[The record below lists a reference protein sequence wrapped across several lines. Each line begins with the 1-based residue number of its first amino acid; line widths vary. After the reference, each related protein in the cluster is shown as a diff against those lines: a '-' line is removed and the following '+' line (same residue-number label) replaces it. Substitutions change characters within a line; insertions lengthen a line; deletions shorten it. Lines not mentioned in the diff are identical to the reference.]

1 MTHRA
6 MGSKPEE
13 PEMLTDK
20 RAPSKTV
27 ETLDRAIENP
37 NKLGADPAMVREPA
51 CLEGPTKAR
60 RLDTEA
66 AAAAGAGAAKSDM
79 GIAGPNP
86 GVAEADSRI
95 GYNKV
100 ATWLKMASRF
110 SSKGARRARNRKAEV

>member
-1 MTHRA
+1 MEVVANSPAAVVVPETHRA

-13 PEMLTDK
+13 PEMPTDK
-20 RAPSKTV
+20 RAPRKTV

-51 CLEGPTKAR
+51 RLEGPTKAR

-66 AAAAGAGAAKSDM
+66 AAAAAAGEAKSDM

-100 ATWLKMASRF
+100 AT
-110 SSKGARRARNRKAEV
+110 